1 MKKMTKTEL
10 IVELKKKGIKGYSKL
25 KRDEME
31 ELLNKNTAPTQTE
44 KEASYSVA
52 KEVARV
58 RAMPLAEKVAYM
70 KAKTQARARAEDMD
84 IITSSMGNMGISKQD
99 KEMNDMARRC
109 AMGGEKKP
117 NLALGQQT
125 IQCGLS
131 TRPNSPRRYKQRI
144 AQKPIDP
151 SQIDKDRF
159 KTLPP
164 ELVASRM
171 FYKK

>member
-1 MKKMTKTEL
+1 MYMKKMTKTEL

-31 ELLNKNTAPTQTE
+31 ELLFSSSRVILEDSGNGKVRARAMSQEE
-44 KEASYSVA
+44 KEAAYT
-52 KEVARV
+52 KAR
-58 RAMPLAEKVAYM
+58 
-70 KAKTQARARAEDMD
+70 ARARAEDMD

-144 AQKPIDP
+144 AQRPIDP